1 MRRKVFLVQSEG
13 LGSGDKRLG
22 SMLMA
27 NFLRLL
33 GESEDKPSSL
43 VFLNTGVRLVC
54 EGSQV
59 LDHLKQLEK
68 QGVEILA
75 CMTCLEYFDLTDKLV
90 VGKATTMF
98 KSIQS
103 MLDCDVVSL

>member
-1 MRRKVFLVQSEG
+1 MKSKVFLIQSEEIG
-13 LGSGDKRLG
+13 RGDSRLG

-33 GESEDKPSSL
+33 GEGEDKPSSL
-43 VFLNTGVRLVC
+43 VFSNTGVRLVC

-59 LDHLKQLEK
+59 LDHLKRLEK

-75 CMTCLEYFDLTDKLV
+75 CTTCLEYFNLMDKLV
-90 VGKATTMF
+90 IGKATTMVQC
-98 KSIQS
+98 IQS
-103 MLDCDVVSL
+103 MLSCDVVSL